1 METIKEEKLNKKDES
16 SNKSETKSKILYKF
30 KISENSS
37 NKNNFMGKCFLINL
51 NSLPEKKIQKNRGMR
66 KLDKLPSILIKESSK
81 RINTLSLE
89 KSKSQSKK
97 NIIHPTLAIN
107 NQISPQYLNTI
118 NNHSSYD
125 QHKNIQNNINPITMP
140 NDSKKNNIPDSFV
153 KRINELYYPKL
164 STIKYLTNLF
174 DDSEKNDL
182 KKINLKKIK
191 GNKRR
196 SSVYMKE
203 DYLQSNFIH
212 RYRQGIKNRKVNSL
226 DEKNN
231 EVINNPY
238 KLTKSQLENQLKKF
252 HKLKIKMCKNKV
264 NETIND
270 LMKLKNKN
278 KVYIEKFK
286 KSCDFQFD
294 DDLLI

>member
-81 RINTLSLE
+81 RINTLSLQ

-97 NIIHPTLAIN
+97 NIIHPSLAIN

-125 QHKNIQNNINPITMP
+125 QHNNNQNNINPITMP

-196 SSVYMKE
+196 
-203 DYLQSNFIH
+203 H